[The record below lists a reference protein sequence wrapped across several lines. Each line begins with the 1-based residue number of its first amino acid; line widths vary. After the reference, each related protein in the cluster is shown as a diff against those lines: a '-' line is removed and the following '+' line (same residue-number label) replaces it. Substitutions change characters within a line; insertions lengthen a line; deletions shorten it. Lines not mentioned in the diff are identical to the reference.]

1 MPKVY
6 NLKIN
11 HLSKENLNRLIK
23 TTIDNCKED
32 RLECLELYKD
42 IKSRLPSAETDAAYS
57 DLVKNATSVLKQVQ
71 DVNSV
76 VIKTMGIIQ
85 DHLSKNT
92 PSSSRK
98 SDSAPIDLFE
108 GLSKLTRSEDD
119 SKKEAESR

>member
-1 MPKVY
+1 
-6 NLKIN
+6 
-11 HLSKENLNRLIK
+11 LSRENLNRLIK
-23 TTIDNCKED
+23 TTIDSCKED

-42 IKSRLPSAETDAAYS
+42 IKSRLPEAENDVVYS
-57 DLVKNATSVLKQVQ
+57 DLVKSATSVLKQVQ

-85 DHLSKNT
+85 DHLNKNT

-98 SDSAPIDLFE
+98 SDNTPIDLFE